1 LPENPQAGCTLAKNV
16 GWKRM
21 RKVKVAPGIKSYEV
35 YIGSGLLAQTGRW
48 LSENGFSGK
57 LVIITDPT
65 VNKLYGEALS
75 QHLTGDGFNVSI
87 LLVPEGEEQKSLE
100 TAGRLYHELVSS
112 NAERTTP
119 ILALG
124 GGVIGDLAGFVAATY
139 LRGVPLVQIP
149 TTLLAQVDSSVG
161 GKVAVDH
168 GKLKNMIGAFYQ
180 PRLVIADTDTLK
192 TLPAEELANG
202 LAEVI
207 KSAAIRD
214 EKFFAFLEGNLDRIK
229 ALEEKVLEESVFQS
243 VKIKAEVVE
252 KDELDSGLRNIL
264 NYGHTIGH
272 AIESVS
278 DFKIKHGEA
287 VAVGMLAAARISSKM
302 GMLDENEVARLKKV
316 IEKAGLP
323 TKMTGFKIEGIMQ
336 AMRHDKKVR
345 QDKIRF
351 VLLKSIGN
359 ALITDKVNPSLVE
372 QVLAGNE
379 KT

>member
-1 LPENPQAGCTLAKNV
+1 V
-16 GWKRM
+16 
-21 RKVKVAPGIKSYEV
+21 RKIKVSLGIKSYQV
-35 YIGSGLLAQTGRW
+35 YIGSGLLVQAGRW

-57 LVIITDPT
+57 LVIITDPK

-75 QHLTGDGFNVSI
+75 RHLTEDGFSVST

-100 TAGRLYHELVSS
+100 TAGRLYRELVSS

-168 GKLKNMIGAFYQ
+168 GQLKNMIGAFYQ

-214 EKFFAFLEGNLDRIK
+214 EEFFAFLEGNLERIK
-229 ALEEKVLEESVFQS
+229 ALDEKALEESVFQS

-278 DFKIKHGEA
+278 DFKMKHGEA
-287 VAVGMLAAARISSKM
+287 VAIGMLAAARIANKM
-302 GMLDENEVARLKKV
+302 GMLDENEVVRLKKV
-316 IEKAGLP
+316 IERASLP
-323 TKMTGFKIEGIMQ
+323 TEMPDFKIEEIMR

-345 QDKIRF
+345 QNKVRF

-359 ALITDKVNPSLVE
+359 TLITDEVNPSLVE

>member
-1 LPENPQAGCTLAKNV
+1 
-16 GWKRM
+16 M
-21 RKVKVAPGIKSYEV
+21 RKVKVALGSKSYQV
-35 YIGSGLLAQTGRW
+35 YIGSGLLAQTGNW
-48 LSENGFSGK
+48 LNEKGFSGK
-57 LVIITDPT
+57 LVMITDPT

-75 QHLTGDGFNVSI
+75 RGLTNEGYPVST

-100 TAGRLYHELVSS
+100 TAGRLYHELTRSR
-112 NAERTTP
+112 AERATP

-168 GKLKNMIGAFYQ
+168 GQLKNMIGAFYQ
-180 PRLVIADTDTLK
+180 PRLVLADTNTLK

-207 KSAAIRD
+207 KSAAIRG
-214 EKFFAFLEGNLDRIK
+214 EKFFAFLEENLDRIK
-229 ALEEKVLEESVFQS
+229 SLEEKALEEIVFQS

-252 KDELDSGLRNIL
+252 KDEMDSGLRNIL

-278 DFKIKHGEA
+278 GFSVGHGRA
-287 VAVGMLAAARISSKM
+287 VAIGMLAAARISNKM
-302 GMLDENEVARLKKV
+302 GMLDENEVVRLKKV
-316 IEKAGLP
+316 IEQAGLP
-323 TKMTGFKIEGIMQ
+323 TKMPDFKIEEIMQ
-336 AMRHDKKVR
+336 AMKHDKKIR
-345 QDKIRF
+345 QDKVRF

-359 ALITDKVNPSLVE
+359 VFITDEVNLSLVE
-372 QVLAGNE
+372 QVLVNDE

>member
-1 LPENPQAGCTLAKNV
+1 
-16 GWKRM
+16 M
-21 RKVKVAPGIKSYEV
+21 RKIKVALGSKSYQV

-48 LSENGFSGK
+48 LSENGFSGR
-57 LVIITDPT
+57 LIIITDTT

-75 QHLTGDGFNVSI
+75 RRLTEDGFSVST

-100 TAGRLYHELVSS
+100 TAGRLYQELVIS

-168 GKLKNMIGAFYQ
+168 GQLKNMIGAFYQ
-180 PRLVIADTDTLK
+180 PRLVIADTDTLR

-214 EKFFAFLEGNLDRIK
+214 EKFFAFLEGNLERIK
-229 ALEEKVLEESVFQS
+229 ALDEKALEDIVFQS

-287 VAVGMLAAARISSKM
+287 VAVGMLAAARISNKM
-302 GMLDENEVARLKKV
+302 GMLDENGVVRLKRI
-316 IEKAGLP
+316 IEKASLP
-323 TKMTGFKIEGIMQ
+323 TKVPDFEIEGIMQ

-345 QDKIRF
+345 QDKVRF

-359 ALITDKVNPSLVE
+359 TLITDEVNPSLVE